1 MTKTDRYVLWGIGAV
16 WALDFAAFILTD
28 FHIYAF
34 LALFVIAALG
44 FAWWGLRCNVTEP
57 MRRNAA
63 LGVTGFWTV
72 AMALLF
78 APWPIPDKPEYIV
91 GEVHR
96 FSEMEHGFSRVLA
109 GVTGPNI
116 AAGGLVYGDP
126 ADQKSMMGEW
136 GWPPN
141 FISGYP
147 LARALF
153 GGTILMERL
162 RGATTIGGEPA
173 NPLRYSW
180 SNFEGEKR
188 DKKLGWNKGDL
199 LLGEVAKAMGSAKAT
214 YTPHENTLMIKS
226 IASWLGSPRVAVAAV
241 DPRWFYSHDL
251 STFGTPLPLKDA
263 KDLKYVIQIFT
274 DQDWTRI
281 HNDAGTSWWSVSNSG
296 QAYTTSAWIGIRM
309 AQMLRDMGYVAR
321 VGFGGMNYENI
332 ETTVSVYSGIGEFGR
347 LSDAVVPT
355 AGGLRFKSATI
366 FTDFPL
372 EVGDPKQGWGITR
385 MCANCD
391 RCARACPVNSVP
403 MGEPTVENGV
413 KIWQVDKDKCT
424 RFRTGNLNGN
434 MCGACLAV
442 CPYNKPD
449 TAFHRVGNYI
459 IRHSPIATYL
469 FGNIHGVGL
478 EDWLDFEYSSEASP
492 YNVSRPARW
501 IQEDPG
507 WKAKFPYQMG
517 QYIYT
522 ERDRSGN
529 EEWASGVDP
538 KMGKVGLSYKG
549 TTWGKIPDRLLDAS
563 GRNRNVHWDYEAGEL
578 PPNLPLPGKQLTPEE
593 ATALLKEGKAFSG
606 ASYSPDDEVFP
617 PRDPKYEKQTLTYEQ
632 AARMWAEEK

>member
-1 MTKTDRYVLWGIGAV
+1 MTKTDRYVLWGIGAAWV
-16 WALDFAAFILTD
+16 LDLAVFILSD
-28 FHIYAF
+28 YHIYAF
-34 LALFVIAALG
+34 LLLFVVAAVGL
-44 FAWWGLRCNVTEP
+44 AWWGLRFPVTAKL
-57 MRRNAA
+57 RRNAA
-63 LGVTGFWTV
+63 LSVSGFWTV
-72 AMALLF
+72 ALVLLF
-78 APWPIPDKPEYIV
+78 GPWPVPDKPDYIV

-96 FSEMEHGFSRVLA
+96 FSEMEHGFARGLT

-126 ADQKSMMGEW
+126 ADQGHMMSEW

-141 FISGYP
+141 FISGNP
-147 LARALF
+147 VSRALF

-188 DKKLGWNKGDL
+188 DKKLGWNSGDYL
-199 LLGEVAKAMGSAKAT
+199 FGEVAKVMGTQKAS
-214 YTPHENTLMIKS
+214 YTPRENALMIKS
-226 IASWLGSPRVAVAAV
+226 LAAWLGSPKIAIAAV

-251 STFGTPLPLKDA
+251 STWGTPLPLKDA
-263 KDLKYVIQIFT
+263 KDLKYVIQLFT
-274 DQDWTRI
+274 DQDWTRV
-281 HNDAGTSWWSVSNSG
+281 HNDSGTSWWSVSNSG
-296 QAYTTSAWIGIRM
+296 QAYSTSAWIGIRM
-309 AQMLRDMGYVAR
+309 AQVLRDMGYTAR

-332 ETTVSVYSGIGEFGR
+332 ETTVSVYSGIGEYGR

-366 FTDFPL
+366 FTDFPMD
-372 EVGDPKQGWGITR
+372 VGEPNVGWGITR

-391 RCARACPVNSVP
+391 RCARACPVNAVP

-413 KIWQVDKDKCT
+413 NMWQVDKDKCT

-449 TAFHRVGNYI
+449 TPFHRVGNYI

-478 EDWLDFEYSSEASP
+478 EDWLDFEYSSEAGP

-507 WKAKFPYQMG
+507 WKAKFPYQVG

-522 ERDRSGN
+522 ERDRSKN

-549 TTWGKIPDRLLDAS
+549 TTWGKIPDRLVDAN

-578 PPNLPLPGKQLTPEE
+578 PPNLPLPGKLLTPEE
-593 ATALLKEGKAFSG
+593 ATRLLLEGKAFSG
-606 ASYSPDDEVFP
+606 ASYTPDAEVFP
-617 PRDPKYEKQTLTYEQ
+617 PRDPKYEKQKLSYEQ